1 MRYNIHLWSMVY
13 ILYVPTCVV
22 GLVTEA
28 VPGQN
33 ISLPCMVK
41 QVNNQQ
47 IIKWWGHNG
56 YISSGKMFTNIL
68 GATTPF
74 YALPGAGNDY
84 SLFIMIPDDIMI
96 WTYLADTYECRLV
109 LNNDDED
116 FQNLKIHELQ
126 IYQPECAIININ
138 GSTSVASCSYR
149 NIQQFQETWLIV
161 KDVSVACIRN
171 CTSDICTLNYTYNPS
186 EANPQDTVCNVT
198 ITGSMRTFKCTLKET
213 HIPTLPP
220 KTEVPSQSISPT
232 KYIDVENSQGTMVQS
247 SSKGTVISSTITTA
261 AKEDN
266 ATQLIVIISLAAIII
281 LFLVITIL
289 YFIRRSFKNKQ
300 NSAMKSPPTDKNEYI
315 ENDQKE
321 HTKKFSMLEGPAQSD
336 DINFKQSS
344 EDSVMKENVIYQSA
358 DTNAY
363 ELTPTVNKVSV
374 AKPDVDQTNK
384 AYEEIDDF
392 VDGINMNK
400 KNDGHTT
407 SQTHNKDE
415 TFDDFG
421 YIEKENEA
429 YQSLDDEFNVGTGN

>member
-220 KTEVPSQSISPT
+220 KTEASTALTSTTIQVQPHSTLNIL
-232 KYIDVENSQGTMVQS
+232 KENTTTDIPDSDSNQKQGFITMVQFTIATACTS
-247 SSKGTVISSTITTA
+247 TVIFIVFIIEFYRCYKKRENNTNKHSTMLLQTMDVSNQLSGGTGFSYGNNVQQQSRIVIAPSINSQNVQNQLYQESNTA
-261 AKEDN
+261 MQTFQEMEDN
-266 ATQLIVIISLAAIII
+266 TA
-281 LFLVITIL
+281 L
-289 YFIRRSFKNKQ
+289 YH
-300 NSAMKSPPTDKNEYI
+300 EV
-315 ENDQKE
+315 
-321 HTKKFSMLEGPAQSD
+321 G
-336 DINFKQSS
+336 
-344 EDSVMKENVIYQSA
+344 EDSDATYQMDSS
-358 DTNAY
+358 
-363 ELTPTVNKVSV
+363 VN
-374 AKPDVDQTNK
+374 DVNYITCDQDN
-384 AYEEIDDF
+384 
-392 VDGINMNK
+392 G
-400 KNDGHTT
+400 
-407 SQTHNKDE
+407 
-415 TFDDFG
+415 G
-421 YIEKENEA
+421 YLEVTA
-429 YQSLDDEFNVGTGN
+429 